1 MQNYLKEEM
10 KKNIDEY
17 MDYFN
22 NNVALELLTGMEIDI
37 NYHDLKASLLNLIDE
52 FDMTNLLEKWEKN
65 KSQLLNGKL
74 KYQFLLKD
82 IATDITEQELF
93 STLWKKVK
101 TKDDDYVKFSKV
113 YKTYFE
119 KFTITELCENK
130 SNNKKISKG
139 LKTLDWLDEKYI
151 RIVQDAYS
159 EFIQQYGI
167 LKKQDIILELSIDPI
182 DFIMM
187 SEGNSWSS
195 CQSFFLG
202 ESSYGTLSA
211 MIDPTCVIAQAF
223 LVKDKDR
230 MVKQKLWRALCYT
243 DENFFVMSRQYPA
256 ENTYFKNYVY
266 NLVQQNNPSLKMK
279 QKEMIPQEDFD
290 LYYNTEDDDFIYHE
304 GSEIGFNDLLH
315 GNTNRHITFLQKDNN
330 RLHIGQLKL
339 QSIHDILPF
348 SWSKYVRWNDVL
360 IDSLNGMGLFF
371 NDLVYSKYM
380 HDYYYDYY
388 KGELD
393 YEYGF

>member
-1 MQNYLKEEM
+1 MQNYLREEM
-10 KKNIDEY
+10 KKNINEY
-17 MDYFN
+17 MDYFYN
-22 NNVALELLTGMEIDI
+22 DDALEMFTGM
-37 NYHDLKASLLNLIDE
+37 DLKLNYEHLKTSLLDLIDE
-52 FDMTNLLEKWEKN
+52 FDITNLLEKWKQN
-65 KSQLLNGKL
+65 KSQLLGGKL

-139 LKTLDWLDEKYI
+139 LKTLDWLDERYI

-167 LKKQDIILELSIDPI
+167 LKKQDVILELSIDPI

-202 ESSYGTLSA
+202 ESGYGTLSA
-211 MIDPTCVIAQAF
+211 MIDPSCIIAQAF
-223 LVKDKDR
+223 LVKDKDK
-230 MVKQKLWRALCYT
+230 MVKQKLWRVLCYA
-243 DENFFVMSRQYPA
+243 NKNCFVMSRQYPA
-256 ENTYFKNYVY
+256 ENTYFTNYIY
-266 NLVQQNNPSLKMK
+266 NLVQENNPSLELNK
-279 QKEMIPQEDFD
+279 KEMVLNENFNIF
-290 LYYNTEDDDFIYHE
+290 YNTEDDDFIYHE

-315 GNTNRHITFLQKDNN
+315 GNIDKYITTLQKNN
-330 RLHIGQLKL
+330 SQLHIGQLKL
-339 QSIHDILPF
+339 RSIYDILPKA
-348 SWSKYVRWNDVL
+348 WAKYVKWRDDDSA
-360 IDSLNGMGLFF
+360 DSLNGMGLLF
-371 NDLVYSKYM
+371 NNLVYSKYM
-380 HDYYYDYY
+380 YDY
-388 KGELD
+388 KGELS